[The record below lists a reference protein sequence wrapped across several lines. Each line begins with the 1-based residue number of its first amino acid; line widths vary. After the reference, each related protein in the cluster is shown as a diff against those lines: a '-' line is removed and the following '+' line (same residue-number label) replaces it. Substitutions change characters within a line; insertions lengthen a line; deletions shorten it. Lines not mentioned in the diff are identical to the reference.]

1 MKTAVIIDCIVAAV
15 LFGFLVYG
23 AWRGLFRAVVGLLMV
38 ILALTGATFAAREL
52 TPMATKLLRPVI
64 ETTVT
69 QRVDDAINGGSSSQA
84 DGSSA
89 ENGDGVTPVKPQVG
103 SDTSED
109 QTPSTYGGAAG
120 SSGDSSKDGAQ
131 TRLQAGELLKLMG
144 WDDTLTKSLS
154 DRAEEK
160 VQETGVSLAMAVVD
174 SVMESFVYMLLFTL
188 SFVVLMLLLHLVAK
202 ALDLAM
208 KLPGIHFLNGLGGA
222 LVGLIQGALL
232 VFLAIWLLRCL
243 RVSFNTEIVA
253 QTHLLSFFTSHSPLD
268 LLFY

>member
-15 LFGFLVYG
+15 LLGFMIYG

-38 ILALTGATFAAREL
+38 ILALAGATFAAREL
-52 TPMATKLLRPVI
+52 TPMATELIRPVI
-64 ETTVT
+64 ETSVT
-69 QRVDDAINGGSSSQA
+69 QRVDDAINGGSSSE
-84 DGSSA
+84 D
-89 ENGDGVTPVKPQVG
+89 GDGVTPVKPQVG
-103 SDTSED
+103 ADTSED
-109 QTPSTYGGAAG
+109 QMASTSGGAAD
-120 SSGDSSKDGAQ
+120 SSGDSTEDGAQ

-144 WDDTLTKSLS
+144 WDDTLTQSLS
-154 DRAEEK
+154 DKVAEK

-174 SVMESFVYMLLFTL
+174 SVMESFVYILLFAL
-188 SFVVLMLLLHLVAK
+188 PFVVLMLLLHLVAK

-222 LVGLIQGALL
+222 LMGLIQGALL

-243 RVSFNTEIVA
+243 HVSFDTETVA
-253 QTHLLSFFTSHSPLD
+253 QTRLLSFFTSHSPLD

>member
-1 MKTAVIIDCIVAAV
+1 MKTAVIMDCIVAAV

-38 ILALTGATFAAREL
+38 ILALTGAAFAAREL

-64 ETTVT
+64 ETTIT
-69 QRVDDAINGGSSSQA
+69 QRVDDAISG
-84 DGSSA
+84 DSSA
-89 ENGDGVTPVKPQVG
+89 ENGDSVAPVKPQAG

-109 QTPSTYGGAAG
+109 QTASIYGGAAD
-120 SSGDSSKDGAQ
+120 SSGDSSEDGAQ

-144 WDDTLTKSLS
+144 WDDTLTKSLA

-174 SVMESFVYMLLFTL
+174 SVMESFVYMLLFAL

-232 VFLAIWLLRCL
+232 VFLVIWLLRCL
-243 RVSFNTEIVA
+243 HVSFNTEIVA
-253 QTHLLSFFTSHSPLD
+253 QTHLLSFFTSRSPLD

>member
-15 LFGFLVYG
+15 LFGFLIYG

-64 ETTVT
+64 ETSVT
-69 QRVDDAINGGSSSQA
+69 QKVDDAINGGSSS
-84 DGSSA
+84 
-89 ENGDGVTPVKPQVG
+89 ENGDSVTPVEPHIG
-103 SDTSED
+103 SDTSKD
-109 QTPSTYGGAAG
+109 QTASTFSGAAS
-120 SSGDSSKDGAQ
+120 SSGNSTEDGAQ

-154 DRAEEK
+154 DRAAEK

-174 SVMESFVYMLLFTL
+174 SVMESFVYMLLFAL

-202 ALDLAM
+202 VLDIAM

-243 RVSFNTEIVA
+243 HVSFNTEIVA

>member
-64 ETTVT
+64 ENSVT

-84 DGSSA
+84 DGSG
-89 ENGDGVTPVKPQVG
+89 NGDSVTPVKPQVG
-103 SDTSED
+103 PDTSED
-109 QTPSTYGGAAG
+109 QTASTYGGAAD
-120 SSGDSSKDGAQ
+120 SSGDSSENGAQ

-144 WDDTLTKSLS
+144 WDDTLTKSLA
-154 DRAEEK
+154 DKAEEK

-174 SVMESFVYMLLFTL
+174 SVMESFVYMLLFAL

-243 RVSFNTEIVA
+243 HVSFNTEIVA

>member
-52 TPMATKLLRPVI
+52 TPVATKLLRPVI
-64 ETTVT
+64 ENSVT
-69 QRVDDAINGGSSSQA
+69 QRVDDAISGGSSSQA
-84 DGSSA
+84 DGSPT
-89 ENGDGVTPVKPQVG
+89 EIGDSVTPVKPQVG
-103 SDTSED
+103 LDTSED
-109 QTPSTYGGAAG
+109 QMASTYGGAAD
-120 SSGDSSKDGAQ
+120 SSGDSSEDGAQ

-144 WDDTLTKSLS
+144 WDDTLTKSLA

-174 SVMESFVYMLLFTL
+174 SVMESFVYMLLFALT
-188 SFVVLMLLLHLVAK
+188 FAAAMLLLHLVAK
-202 ALDLAM
+202 ALDVAM

-243 RVSFNTEIVA
+243 HVSFDTETVA

>member
-1 MKTAVIIDCIVAAV
+1 MKTAVIIDCTVAAV
-15 LFGFLVYG
+15 LIGFMIYG

-52 TPMATKLLRPVI
+52 TPMATELIRPVI
-64 ETTVT
+64 ESSVT
-69 QRVDDAINGGSSSQA
+69 QKVDDAISGGPTS
-84 DGSSA
+84 
-89 ENGDGVTPVKPQVG
+89 ENGDSVTPVKPQVG
-103 SDTSED
+103 ADASESQMAFTSG
-109 QTPSTYGGAAG
+109 STAD
-120 SSGDSSKDGAQ
+120 SSGDSTENGAQ

-154 DRAEEK
+154 DKVAKK
-160 VQETGVSLAMAVVD
+160 VQETGASLAMAVVD
-174 SVMESFVYMLLFTL
+174 SVMESFVYMLLFAL

-222 LVGLIQGALL
+222 LMGLIQGALV

-243 RVSFNTEIVA
+243 HVSFNAETVA

>member
-15 LFGFLVYG
+15 LLGFMIYG

-52 TPMATKLLRPVI
+52 TPMATELIRPVI
-64 ETTVT
+64 ETSVT
-69 QRVDDAINGGSSSQA
+69 QKVDDAINGGSSSE
-84 DGSSA
+84 DGGS
-89 ENGDGVTPVKPQVG
+89 VTPVKPQIG
-103 SDTSED
+103 ADTSED
-109 QTPSTYGGAAG
+109 QMASASVGAAV
-120 SSGDSSKDGAQ
+120 SSGDSTQDGAQ

-144 WDDTLTKSLS
+144 WDDTLTQSLS
-154 DRAEEK
+154 DKVAEK

-174 SVMESFVYMLLFTL
+174 SVMESFVYILLFAL

-208 KLPGIHFLNGLGGA
+208 QLPGIHFLNGLGGA
-222 LVGLIQGALL
+222 LMGLIQGALL

-243 RVSFNTEIVA
+243 HVSFDAEIVA
-253 QTHLLSFFTSHSPLD
+253 QTRLLSFFTSHSPLD